1 MNLQQLDKFECL
13 YTETVTMLTREL
25 ISNSIPYLH
34 TDDKVYHA
42 LQLMNDYHVAHLPVV
57 DNDSYLGIISEEQL
71 LQSDDDTMISQL
83 QVTDGTTSV
92 QANDHFLKAIQTAVI
107 NKLSI
112 VPVVEEK
119 QLLGIV
125 TYNDLLR
132 NASDFMSLNEPGALI
147 VLEMD
152 SKNYSFNEIN
162 RIVESNDAQITQLN
176 TFTDPENR
184 DTQVTIRVNKLEV
197 SDIISTFQRYEY
209 NVKYYFGEELYENE
223 LRTNYDNYND
233 YLKI

>member
-1 MNLQQLDKFECL
+1 MKPLA
-13 YTETVTMLTREL
+13 MLTREL

-34 TDDKVYHA
+34 KEDTVYHA

-57 DNDSYLGIISEEQL
+57 ENDSYLGIISEEQL
-71 LQSDDDTMISQL
+71 LQSDDQNTLDELAI
-83 QVTDGTTSV
+83 TDGTTSV
-92 QANDHFLKAIQTAVI
+92 QANDHFLKAIQTAVL
-107 NKLSI
+107 NKLSV

-132 NASDFMSLNEPGALI
+132 NASNFMSLNEPGALI

-152 SKNYSFNEIN
+152 NKNYSFNEIN

-176 TFTDPENR
+176 TFTDPE
-184 DTQVTIRVNKLEV
+184 TGISQITIRISKLEV
-197 SDIISTFQRYEY
+197 SDIISTFQRFEY
-209 NVKYYFGEELYENE
+209 NVKYYFGEELFENE
-223 LRTNYDNYND
+223 LRTNYDNLMN

>member
-1 MNLQQLDKFECL
+1 
-13 YTETVTMLTREL
+13 MLTREL

-34 TDDKVYHA
+34 KEDKVHHA

-57 DNDSYLGIISEEQL
+57 ENDSYLGIISEEQL
-71 LQSDDDTMISQL
+71 LQSDDDDTLDELHI
-83 QVTDGTTSV
+83 TDGTTSV

-107 NKLSI
+107 NKLSV

-119 QLLGIV
+119 HLLGIV

-132 NASDFMSLNEPGALI
+132 NASNFMSLNEPGALI

-176 TFTDPENR
+176 TFTDPE
-184 DTQVTIRVNKLEV
+184 TGMSQITIRVSKLEV
-197 SDIISTFQRYEY
+197 SDIIGTFQRYEY
-209 NVKYYFGEELYENE
+209 NVKYYFGEELFENE
-223 LRTNYDNYND
+223 LRTNYDNLMN

>member
-1 MNLQQLDKFECL
+1 
-13 YTETVTMLTREL
+13 MLTREL

-34 TDDKVYHA
+34 KEDKVCHA

-57 DNDSYLGIISEEQL
+57 ENDSYLGIISEEQL
-71 LQSDDDTMISQL
+71 LQSDDETTLNQL
-83 QVTDGTTSV
+83 AITNGTTSV
-92 QANDHFLKAIQTAVI
+92 QANDHFLKAIQTAVV
-107 NKLSI
+107 NKLSV

-125 TYNDLLR
+125 TYTDLLR
-132 NASDFMSLNEPGALI
+132 NASNFMSLNEPGALI

-152 SKNYSFNEIN
+152 SKNYSFTEIN

-176 TFTDPENR
+176 TFTDPE
-184 DTQVTIRVNKLEV
+184 TGISQITIRVSKLEV
-197 SDIISTFQRYEY
+197 SDIIGTFQRYEY
-209 NVKYYFGEELYENE
+209 NVKYYFGEELFENE
-223 LRTNYDNYND
+223 LRTNYDNLMN

>member
-1 MNLQQLDKFECL
+1 
-13 YTETVTMLTREL
+13 MLTREL

-34 TDDKVYHA
+34 TNDSVFHA

-57 DNDSYLGIISEEQL
+57 DSNQYLGIISEEQL
-71 LQSDDDTMISQL
+71 LQNDDDKTLGQL
-83 QVTDGTTSV
+83 QISDGSTSV
-92 QANDHFLKAIQTAVI
+92 NASDHFLKAIQIAVV

-112 VPVVEEK
+112 VPVLEEK
-119 QLLGIV
+119 QLVGIV

-132 NASDFMSLNEPGALI
+132 NASEFMSLNEPGALI
-147 VLEMD
+147 VLELD
-152 SKNYSFNEIN
+152 SKNYSFTEIN

-176 TFTDPENR
+176 TFTDQENGT
-184 DTQVTIRVNKLEV
+184 TQVTIRVSKVEV

-223 LRTNYDNYND
+223 LRTNYDNLMN

>member
-1 MNLQQLDKFECL
+1 
-13 YTETVTMLTREL
+13 MLTRDL

-34 TDDKVYHA
+34 KDDKVFHA

-57 DNDSYLGIISEEQL
+57 ENESYLGIISEDQL
-71 LQSDDDTMISQL
+71 LQTDEENTINEL
-83 QVTDGTTSV
+83 PVTDGSTSV
-92 QANDHFLKAIQTAVI
+92 QANDHFLKAIQTAVV

-119 QLLGIV
+119 QLVGIV
-125 TYNDLLR
+125 TYNDLLK
-132 NASDFMSLNEPGALI
+132 NASEFMSLNDPGALI
-147 VLEMD
+147 VLELE
-152 SKNYSFNEIN
+152 SRSYSFTEIN

-176 TFTDPENR
+176 TFTDPE
-184 DTQVTIRVNKLEV
+184 TGIMQVTIRISKLEV

-223 LRTNYDNYND
+223 LRTNYDNLMN

>member
-1 MNLQQLDKFECL
+1 
-13 YTETVTMLTREL
+13 MLTREL

-34 TDDKVYHA
+34 SNDSVYHA

-57 DNDSYLGIISEEQL
+57 DSDQYMGIISEEQL
-71 LQSDDDTMISQL
+71 LQNDDDTVLSQL
-83 QVTDGTTSV
+83 QITDGTTSV
-92 QANDHFLKAIQTAVI
+92 NANDHFLKAIQTAVV

-112 VPVVEEK
+112 VPVLEDK

-132 NASDFMSLNEPGALI
+132 NASEFMSLNEPGALI
-147 VLEMD
+147 VLELE
-152 SKNYSFNEIN
+152 SKNYSFTEIN

-176 TFTDPENR
+176 TFTDQENGT
-184 DTQVTIRVNKLEV
+184 TQVTIRVSKLEV

-223 LRTNYDNYND
+223 LRTNYDNLMN

>member
-1 MNLQQLDKFECL
+1 
-13 YTETVTMLTREL
+13 MLTRDL

-34 TDDKVYHA
+34 KDDKVHHA

-57 DNDSYLGIISEEQL
+57 ENDSYLGIVSEEQL
-71 LQSDDDTMISQL
+71 LQSDDNNQIYQL
-83 QVTDGTTSV
+83 QVTDGSTSV

-132 NASDFMSLNEPGALI
+132 NASDFMSLNDPGALV
-147 VLEMD
+147 VLEME
-152 SKNYSFNEIN
+152 SRAYSFAEIN

-176 TFTDPENR
+176 TLTDPE
-184 DTQVTIRVNKLEV
+184 TGIMQVTIRLSKLEV

-223 LRTNYDNYND
+223 LKTNFDNLMN

>member
-1 MNLQQLDKFECL
+1 
-13 YTETVTMLTREL
+13 MLTRDL

-34 TDDKVYHA
+34 KDDKVFHA

-57 DNDSYLGIISEEQL
+57 EDNSYVGIISEEQL
-71 LQSDDDTMISQL
+71 LQSDEENTINQL
-83 QVTDGTTSV
+83 QIREGVTSV
-92 QANDHFLKAIQTAVI
+92 QANDHFLKAIQTAVV

-119 QLLGIV
+119 QLVGIV

-132 NASDFMSLNEPGALI
+132 NASEFMSLDQPGALI

-152 SKNYSFNEIN
+152 NAHYSFTEIN

-176 TFTDPENR
+176 TFADPESGT
-184 DTQVTIRVNKLEV
+184 TQVTIRVNKLEV

-223 LRTNYDNYND
+223 LRTNYDNLMN

>member
-1 MNLQQLDKFECL
+1 
-13 YTETVTMLTREL
+13 MLTREL

-34 TDDKVYHA
+34 KEDTVYHA

-57 DNDSYLGIISEEQL
+57 ENDSYLGIISEEQL
-71 LQSDDDTMISQL
+71 LQSDDQNTLDELAI
-83 QVTDGTTSV
+83 TDGTTSV
-92 QANDHFLKAIQTAVI
+92 QANDHFLKAIQTAVL
-107 NKLSI
+107 NKLSV

-132 NASDFMSLNEPGALI
+132 NASNFMSLNEPGALI

-152 SKNYSFNEIN
+152 NKNYSFNEIN

-176 TFTDPENR
+176 TFTDPE
-184 DTQVTIRVNKLEV
+184 TGISQITIRISKLEV
-197 SDIISTFQRYEY
+197 SDIISTFQRFEY
-209 NVKYYFGEELYENE
+209 NVKYYFGEELFENE
-223 LRTNYDNYND
+223 LRTNYDNLMN

>member
-1 MNLQQLDKFECL
+1 
-13 YTETVTMLTREL
+13 MLTRDL

-34 TDDKVYHA
+34 KDDKVFHA

-57 DNDSYLGIISEEQL
+57 EDNSYLGIVSEEQL
-71 LQSDDDTMISQL
+71 LQSNDDHTINQL

-92 QANDHFLKAIQTAVI
+92 QANDHFLKAIQTAVV

-112 VPVVEEK
+112 VPVVDEK
-119 QLLGIV
+119 QLVGIV

-132 NASDFMSLNEPGALI
+132 NASEFMSLSQPGALI
-147 VLEMD
+147 VLDLEHN
-152 SKNYSFNEIN
+152 NYSFNEIN

-176 TFTDPENR
+176 SFTDTETGV
-184 DTQVTIRVNKLEV
+184 TQVTIRVSKLEV

-223 LRTNYDNYND
+223 LRTNYDNLMN

>member
-1 MNLQQLDKFECL
+1 
-13 YTETVTMLTREL
+13 MLTRDL

-34 TDDKVYHA
+34 KDDKVFHA

-57 DNDSYLGIISEEQL
+57 EDDSYLGIISEDQL
-71 LQSDDDTMISQL
+71 LQTDEENTIKEL
-83 QVTDGTTSV
+83 PVTNGTTSV
-92 QANDHFLKAIQTAVI
+92 QAGDHFLKAIHAAVI

-119 QLLGIV
+119 QLIGIV
-125 TYNDLLR
+125 TYNDLLK
-132 NASDFMSLNEPGALI
+132 NASEFMSLNDPGALI
-147 VLEMD
+147 VLEME
-152 SKNYSFNEIN
+152 SRNYSFTEIN

-176 TFTDPENR
+176 TFTGSE
-184 DTQVTIRVNKLEV
+184 TGIMQVTIRINKLEV

-223 LRTNYDNYND
+223 LRANYDNLMN
-233 YLKI
+233 YLRI

>member
-1 MNLQQLDKFECL
+1 
-13 YTETVTMLTREL
+13 
-25 ISNSIPYLH
+25 
-34 TDDKVYHA
+34 
-42 LQLMNDYHVAHLPVV
+42 MNDYHVAHLPVV
-57 DNDSYLGIISEEQL
+57 ENDSYLGIVSEEQL
-71 LQSDDDTMISQL
+71 LQSDDDNAIHQL

-92 QANDHFLKAIQTAVI
+92 QANDHFLKAIQTAVV

-132 NASDFMSLNEPGALI
+132 NASDFMSLNDPGALV
-147 VLEMD
+147 VLEFD
-152 SKNYSFNEIN
+152 TKNYSFTEIN

-176 TFTDPENR
+176 TFTDPE
-184 DTQVTIRVNKLEV
+184 TGIMQVTIRLSKLEV

-209 NVKYYFGEELYENE
+209 NVKYYFGEELYQNE
-223 LRTNYDNYND
+223 LRTNFDNLMN

>member
-1 MNLQQLDKFECL
+1 
-13 YTETVTMLTREL
+13 MLTRDL
-25 ISNSIPYLH
+25 ISNTIPYLH
-34 TDDKVYHA
+34 KGDTVYHA

-57 DNDSYLGIISEEQL
+57 EDENYLGIISEEQL
-71 LQSDDDTMISQL
+71 LQSDEESQL
-83 QVTDGTTSV
+83 TDLQISDGSTSV
-92 QANDHFLKAIQTAVI
+92 QANEHFLKAIQTAVA

-147 VLEMD
+147 VLEID
-152 SKNYSFNEIN
+152 NRNYSFTEIN
-162 RIVESNDAQITQLN
+162 KIVESVDAQITQLN
-176 TFTDPENR
+176 TFTDPESG
-184 DTQVTIRVNKLEV
+184 TVQVTIRVNKIQV
-197 SDIISTFQRYEY
+197 SDLVSTFQRYEY

-223 LRTNYDNYND
+223 LKTNFDNLMN
-233 YLKI
+233 YLSI

>member
-1 MNLQQLDKFECL
+1 
-13 YTETVTMLTREL
+13 MLTRDL

-34 TDDKVYHA
+34 KEDKVYHA

-57 DNDSYLGIISEEQL
+57 ENNSYLGIISEEQL
-71 LQSDDDTMISQL
+71 LQSDDSTILNDLPIS
-83 QVTDGTTSV
+83 DGATSV
-92 QANDHFLKAIQTAVI
+92 QANDHFLKAIHTAVV
-107 NKLSI
+107 NKLSV

-132 NASDFMSLNEPGALI
+132 NASNFMSLNEPGALI

-152 SKNYSFNEIN
+152 TRNYSFTEIN

-176 TFTDPENR
+176 TFTDPE
-184 DTQVTIRVNKLEV
+184 TGISQVTIRVSKLEV

-209 NVKYYFGEELYENE
+209 NVKYYFGEELFENE
-223 LRTNYDNYND
+223 LRTNYDNLMN